1 MYSNFNDLEL
11 VRLNSLDDLGA
22 FEEIYDRYAKKMF
35 SYAFNVLGKKEL
47 CEDLVQNIFISL
59 WTKRKDSKITQLS
72 PYLFR
77 AVKYQIFNQL
87 RSQKITS
94 EDVAKFNL
102 ADTAMNASK
111 MMELDDL
118 KRTLNDY
125 VDTLPKRCRQIFKLS
140 RYQNKSNK
148 EISSELGIS
157 VQTVKNQISKAL
169 IYLRQNL
176 HKEELLLWVIP
187 LEPFIG

>member
-1 MYSNFNDLEL
+1 MLQ
-11 VRLNSLDDLGA
+11 
-22 FEEIYDRYAKKMF
+22 
-35 SYAFNVLGKKEL
+35 
-47 CEDLVQNIFISL
+47 DLVQNIFISL